1 MSASSILGVFAKSP
15 FKPLLQHILQ
25 IKACVE
31 LLIPFFEAANHQQWS
46 QAQDIRTEIIKL
58 ENRADKLKRDIR
70 LSLPTGLFLP
80 VARVDLLEL
89 VSVQDHM
96 ANSAKDISG
105 VIIGRRLQI
114 PLPIQN
120 TFMTYLA
127 LCIDATKQATQAI
140 SELNYLLESSF
151 SGPEVTF
158 VQGLIRQLDTT
169 ERETD
174 GLQVKLRAQLY
185 VLEDQLNPIDVMFLY
200 TIMVWVGDL
209 ADTAEKVGARLELM
223 LARA

>member
-1 MSASSILGVFAKSP
+1 MPTSSILGVFAKSP

-31 LLIPFFEAANHQQWS
+31 LLIPFFEAVNQQQWS
-46 QAQDIRTEIIKL
+46 QAQDIRSQIITF
-58 ENRADKLKRDIR
+58 ENRADELKRDIR

-114 PLPIQN
+114 PLPMQN

-169 ERETD
+169 ERDTD
-174 GLQVKLRAQLY
+174 ELQVKLRAQLY
-185 VLEDQLNPIDVMFLY
+185 VIEDQFNPVDVMFLY
-200 TIMVWVGDL
+200 TILVWVGDL